1 MSHSPYQVMDGDP
14 TPHPKNR
21 PALLIHSSS
30 SFLQS
35 VSTCFL
41 LNTISS
47 LHCFFF
53 FFFFQFSDVATMA
66 IIHKEILFKSFYIL
80 APCFEQCVETFFR
93 IKENWWLFKKGG
105 VFQRLFISGKTN
117 LQMTKIRQKKKKTLP
132 LGITSWLEKLT
143 PFPKVQRIGNDHLPI
158 ITRLWIRMVW
168 IRILSKIYLCVMI
181 WVDKLKSCIVV
192 HEVSSDKSSTVRL
205 RSITRFFL
213 WFEHRT
219 RNLEWK
225 RRKDDYIPCVRRRVG
240 WEDRYRL
247 IAP

>member
-1 MSHSPYQVMDGDP
+1 
-14 TPHPKNR
+14 
-21 PALLIHSSS
+21 
-30 SFLQS
+30 
-35 VSTCFL
+35 
-41 LNTISS
+41 
-47 LHCFFF
+47 
-53 FFFFQFSDVATMA
+53 MA
-66 IIHKEILFKSFYIL
+66 IIHKEILLKSFYM

-93 IKENWWLFKKGG
+93 IKENWWLFKKRGSIPQTIY
-105 VFQRLFISGKTN
+105 FWKNKSPNDKN
-117 LQMTKIRQKKKKTLP
+117 SPKKKKTLP

-168 IRILSKIYLCVMI
+168 IRRLSKIYLCVMI

-225 RRKDDYIPCVRRRVG
+225 RRKDDYIPCVRLRVG